1 MDTIVALSTPW
12 GRSGVGMVRLSGP
25 GALSI
30 AKTVCPGN
38 GEWTDRRVAL
48 RRAVDASGQIIDEVV
63 TCWMKGPKSYT
74 GEDVVEIS
82 GHGNPVILAAL
93 IDALVNAGARPA
105 RPGEFT
111 RQSLLNGRTDLLQAE
126 AVSALINA
134 RSLAGARDAIE
145 ALDGTLE
152 STSAGMRERLL
163 DIAAELE
170 ARLDH
175 PDDDLSMKSDEAVAE
190 ALRTLAK
197 NASNMA
203 DTWETSK
210 IRQEGASVALIGPV
224 NAGKSSLFNNLVGTA
239 RALVSDRP
247 GTTRDVVERGVL
259 IEGLDITFLDTAGEG
274 GTNDPIEAAGVA
286 LGRSLSSTADLILVV
301 IPLDRE
307 PTTVSSDL
315 LERTRELPRLVV
327 GTFSDRPQHPETP
340 NCDHRI
346 SNIERTGL
354 DALRQNIRQRVA
366 QVPSRS
372 QHTVVLSQRQ
382 HDLYRSIAVHCED
395 AASALMGALGP
406 AVSVTEVVHAIER
419 LGELMGIDAR
429 EAVLDRLFSRFCIGK

>member
-25 GALSI
+25 RALSI
-30 AKTVCPGN
+30 AKTVCPGSR
-38 GEWTDRRVAL
+38 EWTDRRVAL
-48 RRAVDASGQIIDEVV
+48 RRAVDASGAIIDEVV

-74 GEDVVEIS
+74 GEDVVELS
-82 GHGNPVILAAL
+82 GHGNPVVLAAL
-93 IDALVNAGARPA
+93 IDALVKAGARPA

-111 RQSLLNGRTDLLQAE
+111 RQSLINGRTDLLQAE

-134 RSLAGARDAIE
+134 RSLAGARDAMD
-145 ALDGTLE
+145 ALGGTLE
-152 STSAGMRERLL
+152 ATTTEMRERLL

-175 PDDDLSMKSDEAVAE
+175 PDDDLSMKSDKAVAE
-190 ALRTLAK
+190 SLQVLAA
-197 NASNMA
+197 NASDMA
-203 DTWETSK
+203 DTWEASK

-259 IEGLDITFLDTAGEG
+259 IDGLDITFLDTAGEG

-286 LGRSLSSTADLILVV
+286 LGRSLSSDADLILVV
-301 IPLDRE
+301 LPLDRA
-307 PTTVSSDL
+307 PTAICLDL
-315 LERTRELPRLVV
+315 LERTLELPRLVV
-327 GTFSDRPQHPETP
+327 GTFSDRPEHAEAPD
-340 NCDHRI
+340 CDHRI
-346 SNIERTGL
+346 SNVEQTGL
-354 DALRQNIRQRVA
+354 EALRQNVRQRVA
-366 QVPSRS
+366 QTPSRS
-372 QHTVVLSQRQ
+372 QHTVLLSQRQ
-382 HDLYRSIAVHCED
+382 HDLYRSIATHCTE
-395 AASALMGALGP
+395 AAFALLGALGP

-419 LGELMGIDAR
+419 LGELVGIDAR

>member
-25 GALSI
+25 RALSI
-30 AKTVCPGN
+30 AKTVCPSN
-38 GEWTDRRVAL
+38 REWVDRRVAL
-48 RRAVDASGQIIDEVV
+48 RRAVDAAGVMIDEVV

-74 GEDVVEIS
+74 GEDVVELS
-82 GHGNPVILAAL
+82 GHGNPVVLAAL
-93 IDALVNAGARPA
+93 IDALVKAGARPA

-111 RQSLLNGRTDLLQAE
+111 RQSLINGRTDLLQAE

-134 RSLAGARDAIE
+134 RSLAGARDAME
-145 ALDGTLE
+145 ALSGSLE
-152 STSAGMRERLL
+152 TTSAGMRERLL

-190 ALRTLAK
+190 ALGSLAK
-197 NASNMA
+197 KSSEMA
-203 DTWETSK
+203 DTWEASK

-286 LGRSLSSTADLILVV
+286 LGRSLSSAADLILVV
-301 IPLDRE
+301 IPLDRP
-307 PTTVSSDL
+307 PTTVCNEL
-315 LERTRELPRLVV
+315 LERTAQLPTLVV
-327 GTFSDRPQHPETP
+327 GTFSDRPEHADAPD
-340 NCDHRI
+340 CDHRI
-346 SNIERTGL
+346 SNIDGTGM

-366 QVPSRS
+366 QAPSRS
-372 QHTVVLSQRQ
+372 QQTVVLSQRQ
-382 HDLYRSIAVHCED
+382 HDLYRSIATHCND
-395 AASALMGALGP
+395 AAFALLGALGP

-419 LGELMGIDAR
+419 LGELIGIDAR